1 MALDAF
7 SCGGAAG
14 SLAVL
19 VSQPFDVVR
28 IRMQTT
34 SRQLVTC
41 FSQSSSSIGVVSCA
55 LALLRNEGTRGF
67 YRGVASPVVMAGT
80 RNACILF
87 GYDSSLKKLGAT
99 NLSSHALAGIAGGL
113 LAVPITTSS
122 ELVKVRAQVRPAI
135 SRGLAG
141 LEVEVVREISK
152 RDGLRGFTCGASLT
166 AARDGMY
173 RSIYFPLY
181 ESLVRAWMGKTT
193 GKRPA
198 HVSLIAGGLAG
209 MVPWTITY
217 PIDVLKTHW
226 QSGKRYGAST
236 ILGMLR
242 CGLQIEGP
250 QWLCRGLAPT
260 LLRACV
266 MNATA
271 WTTYEQLRA
280 L

>member
-19 VSQPFDVVR
+19 VSQPFDVLR

-34 SRQLVTC
+34 SRQLVSC
-41 FSQSSSSIGVVSCA
+41 WSRSSSSGVLSCA
-55 LALLRNEGTRGF
+55 LAVLQNEGTRGL

-87 GYDSSLKKLGAT
+87 GYDSSLKILGKT

-113 LAVPITTSS
+113 LAVPVTTSS
-122 ELVKVRAQVRPAI
+122 ELVKVRAQVRPAV
-135 SRGLAG
+135 SPGLAATEFKI
-141 LEVEVVREISK
+141 LREICK
-152 RDGLRGFTCGASLT
+152 QDGLRGFTCGANLT
-166 AARDGMY
+166 LARDCIY
-173 RSIYFPLY
+173 RGIYFPLY
-181 ESLVRAWMGKTT
+181 ESLVRAWMGTST

-226 QSGKRYGAST
+226 QSGKRYGANT
-236 ILGMLR
+236 MMGMLR
-242 CGLQIEGP
+242 CGLQVEGP
-250 QWLCRGLAPT
+250 QWFCRGLAPT